1 MEVPKSNGFR
11 ADINGLRAWA
21 VVAVILY
28 HFGVPGFSGGFVGV
42 DVFFVI
48 SGFLMTGIIFKGLN
62 NNNHNPASFSL
73 LSFYLARAKRI
84 IPALLTLCAALL
96 ILGWFLLPAT
106 EYAQLG
112 KHSFGAA
119 SFISNVMFWQEA
131 GYFDADSHDKWLLHT
146 WSLSVEWQF
155 YIILPLVLMAIWK
168 IRPHKNTLIAA
179 YCLGVLASLT
189 LSILITNLK
198 PSAAFYL
205 LPTRAWEML
214 AGGLILLI
222 QNSFTQNRIYLKAF
236 ELLGFT
242 FIITS
247 IAIFDSQT
255 LWPSWKAILPV
266 VGTCLVIIAKQRKS
280 LLSTTKAHSI
290 LGKWSYSLYLWHWP
304 LVVFLFYAN
313 EQDNYLWVT
322 TALMATLILGY
333 VSFKYI
339 ETPSA
344 NFLTRVKKTTST
356 VGTILASATILS
368 IGIYVNTHEGIH
380 GRIPAYIDVVF
391 DEKNSTNPRKK
402 ECIGTKTK
410 LPEECTYGG
419 NTLGIIVLGDSH
431 AATLV
436 RAIEKSLPS
445 KDTHVLDWTMSA
457 CPTILG
463 MNRKNHPRCKIF
475 NDYAFNKQKTIDRST
490 PIIIIN
496 RNANLYYG
504 KNEDFSINPK
514 TEYYFEGASNENY
527 QEIVTTKYIETLCN
541 YAEERPVFVI
551 RPIPELI
558 QNVPKIMGRNL
569 LLDDN
574 KEVKITMG
582 EYHSRQ
588 EITWDAQDIAF
599 DKCGV
604 NILDPTPY
612 FCDSEYCYGAKD
624 GMPIYYDDDHLSLRG
639 ADLLI
644 PMFQQ
649 IFKQNNIMANE
660 S

>member
-28 HFGVPGFSGGFVGV
+28 HFGVPGFGGGFVGV

-62 NNNHNPASFSL
+62 NNNPASFSL

-119 SFISNVMFWQEA
+119 SFISNVIFWQEA

-179 YCLGVLASLT
+179 YCLGILASLT

-222 QNSFTQNRIYLKAF
+222 QNSFTKNRIYLKAI

-242 FIITS
+242 FIIIS

-266 VGTCLVIIAKQRKS
+266 VGTCLVIIANQRKS
-280 LLSTTKAHSI
+280 ILSTTKAHSI

-304 LVVFLFYAN
+304 LVVFLFYVN
-313 EQDNYLWVT
+313 EQGNYLWVT

-333 VSFKYI
+333 VSFRYI
-339 ETPSA
+339 ETPFA
-344 NFLTRVKKTTST
+344 NLLTRVKKTTSAMGT
-356 VGTILASATILS
+356 VLASATILS
-368 IGIYVNTHEGIH
+368 IGLYVHTQGGIH

-402 ECIGTKTK
+402 ECIGTKSTS
-410 LPEECTYGG
+410 PTECIYGG
-419 NTLGIIVLGDSH
+419 KTLGIIVLGDSH

-445 KDTHVLDWTMSA
+445 KDTHALDWTMSG

-463 MNRKNHPRCKIF
+463 MNRQNHPQCKIF
-475 NDYAFNKQKTIDRST
+475 NDYAFKKQKTIDRRT

-504 KNEDFSINPK
+504 KNEDFSIKPK

-541 YAEERPVFVI
+541 YAEERPVFVM

-558 QNVPKIMGRNL
+558 QNVPKTMGRNL
-569 LLDDN
+569 LLKNN
-574 KEVKITMG
+574 KEVKITIE

-588 EITWDAQDIAF
+588 KITWDAQDIAL

-644 PMFQQ
+644 PMFKQV
-649 IFKQNNIMANE
+649 FKQNHIMANE